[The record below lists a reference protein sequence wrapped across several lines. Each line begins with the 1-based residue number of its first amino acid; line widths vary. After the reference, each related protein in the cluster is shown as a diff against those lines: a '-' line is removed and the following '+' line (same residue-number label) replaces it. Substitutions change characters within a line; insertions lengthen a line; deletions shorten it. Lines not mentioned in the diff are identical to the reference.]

1 MPCSMS
7 CGREFCPGVLAQL
20 RSIAGRVTCATQIGG
35 GRDLWLNRPLKLGE
49 LNLTPRWI
57 RQNSWAKTNMAPNIL
72 LSEIGMVG
80 IHWFRCIAKRPVP
93 LPMLD
98 SKAGWFPK
106 IIGTAGLEC
115 SNPKYLSR
123 LLDDF
128 QRFVCIPPVV
138 SHTHTHTHPR
148 IPDAKQRFCIIA

>member
-1 MPCSMS
+1 
-7 CGREFCPGVLAQL
+7 
-20 RSIAGRVTCATQIGG
+20 
-35 GRDLWLNRPLKLGE
+35 
-49 LNLTPRWI
+49 
-57 RQNSWAKTNMAPNIL
+57 
-72 LSEIGMVG
+72 MVG

-115 SNPKYLSR
+115 STPKYLSR

-128 QRFVCIPPVV
+128 QHFVCIPPVV
-138 SHTHTHTHPR
+138 SHTHTPILEYLTQSNDFASLHNIYIYTYSSSSMSCTFEICKTCR
-148 IPDAKQRFCIIA
+148 WDAGTGRDHRTPFLTQEGGPAGEAMSHQGSLACLKLGYL

>member
-1 MPCSMS
+1 
-7 CGREFCPGVLAQL
+7 
-20 RSIAGRVTCATQIGG
+20 
-35 GRDLWLNRPLKLGE
+35 
-49 LNLTPRWI
+49 
-57 RQNSWAKTNMAPNIL
+57 
-72 LSEIGMVG
+72 
-80 IHWFRCIAKRPVP
+80 
-93 LPMLD
+93 MLD

-115 SNPKYLSR
+115 STPKYLSR

-128 QRFVCIPPVV
+128 QHFVCIPPVV